1 MNLLTDAFHWILA
14 SEQWQGSNALHVLLL
29 QHLTFT
35 VLAVAGAA
43 LIAVPAG
50 WAIGH
55 TGRGRE
61 ISVGLSGAAR
71 AVPSFG
77 LLILLV
83 LVFGVTQK
91 TEAALVTFVV
101 LAIPSLLAGAYSG
114 IEAIDRS
121 VIDSA
126 RAVGMSERQIL
137 FRVEIPLGLP
147 LLMGGIRSAMLQ
159 VIATVTIAAYVNLG
173 GLGLPIITGLALRRY
188 DMVLGGALLVAL
200 LALVIDGLLTL
211 MQRMSVPRGLR
222 STVHG
227 VSNAQRAPALRST
240 RANNS

>member
-1 MNLLTDAFHWILA
+1 
-14 SEQWQGSNALHVLLL
+14 
-29 QHLTFT
+29 
-35 VLAVAGAA
+35 
-43 LIAVPAG
+43 
-50 WAIGH
+50 
-55 TGRGRE
+55 
-61 ISVGLSGAAR
+61 
-71 AVPSFG
+71 
-77 LLILLV
+77 
-83 LVFGVTQK
+83 
-91 TEAALVTFVV
+91 
-101 LAIPSLLAGAYSG
+101 
-114 IEAIDRS
+114 
-121 VIDSA
+121 
-126 RAVGMSERQIL
+126 
-137 FRVEIPLGLP
+137 
-147 LLMGGIRSAMLQ
+147 MLQ